1 MSIRRR
7 LREAGFPV
15 ASPAQAIAGNLKP
28 SKRLLR
34 VYVMLSTIADYQR
47 ISKDMNKSLSLTA
60 KKPDVNRD
68 TTYYLANI
76 GKVKTIDDFLKD
88 YRLYSYAMKAYGLSD
103 MVYAKAFMRKV
114 LTEGVSDSKSFA
126 NKLTDPRYRDF
137 ATTFNFA
144 ALGANATKTTAAQT
158 GTATNY
164 VQQVMEQDIGNQ
176 NEGVRLALYFTR
188 KASSIKTSYQI
199 LADKA
204 LTQVVQ
210 TALGLPP
217 SISSA
222 DIDKQASMLTKM
234 IKLTDFQ
241 DPAKVAKFA
250 QRFAAM
256 WDANQAGTDSSGNL
270 NNPALI
276 LIGQSTPSGMDSDML
291 TKLQSLR
298 FGR

>member
-1 MSIRRR
+1 
-7 LREAGFPV
+7 
-15 ASPAQAIAGNLKP
+15 
-28 SKRLLR
+28 
-34 VYVMLSTIADYQR
+34 MLSTIADYQR
-47 ISKDMNKSLSLTA
+47 ITKDMNKSLSLTA

-68 TTYYLANI
+68 TAYYLANI
-76 GKVKTIDDFLKD
+76 GKVKSIDDFLKD
-88 YRLYSYAMKAYGLSD
+88 YRLYSYAMKASGLSD
-103 MVYAKAFMRKV
+103 MTYAKAFMRKV

-126 NKLTDPRYRDF
+126 NKLTDPRYREF

-144 ALGANATKTTAAQT
+144 ALGVNATKTAAAQT
-158 GTATNY
+158 GTAANY
-164 VQQVMEQDIGNQ
+164 VQQVMEKDVGDQ

-210 TALGLPP
+210 SAFGLPP

-222 DIDKQASMLTKM
+222 DIDKQAQMLTKM

-256 WDANQAGTDSSGNL
+256 WDANQAVTDSNGNI